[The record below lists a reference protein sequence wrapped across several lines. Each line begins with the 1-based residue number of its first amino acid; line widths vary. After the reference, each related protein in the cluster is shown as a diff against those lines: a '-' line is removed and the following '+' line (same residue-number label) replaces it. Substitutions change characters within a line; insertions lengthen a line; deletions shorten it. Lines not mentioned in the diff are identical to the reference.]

1 MTQHTGAA
9 TAPFAVERRLIFT
22 KRQARS
28 DTKRHKATRSDTKRH
43 GATARTNVHEMFF
56 SQSPPLADNMHR
68 APTA

>member
-22 KRQARS
+22 KRQSRS
-28 DTKRHKATRSDTKRH
+28 DTKRHKATRSDTKRHEATRSDTKRH

-56 SQSPPLADNMHR
+56 SQ
-68 APTA
+68 